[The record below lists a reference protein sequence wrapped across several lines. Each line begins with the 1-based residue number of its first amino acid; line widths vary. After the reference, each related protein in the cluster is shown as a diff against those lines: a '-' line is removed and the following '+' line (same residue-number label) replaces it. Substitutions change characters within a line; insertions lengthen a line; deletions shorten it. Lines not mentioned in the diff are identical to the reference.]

1 MEDSLQLFHKIHQLS
16 RKVIKDNN
24 QILQPFTIYSGQWT
38 VLYVLKTQGT
48 QTISELSD
56 YLSVEA
62 PPMTR
67 MIQRLEKQGYVVRT
81 TGEDKRVKRIQLT
94 EKALLEYP
102 KWEEAIAKRNE
113 EIMSNLSSKEEL
125 LTLLNEMLE
134 QINTKK

>member
-24 QILQPFTIYSGQWT
+24 QILQPFSIYSGQWT

>member
-16 RKVIKDNN
+16 RKVMKDNN
-24 QILQPFTIYSGQWT
+24 QILQPFSIYSGQWT

-102 KWEEAIAKRNE
+102 KWEEAIAKRKE

>member
-16 RKVIKDNN
+16 RKVMKDNN
-24 QILQPFTIYSGQWT
+24 QILQPFSIYSGQWT

-125 LTLLNEMLE
+125 LMLLNEMLE
-134 QINTKK
+134 QIDTKK